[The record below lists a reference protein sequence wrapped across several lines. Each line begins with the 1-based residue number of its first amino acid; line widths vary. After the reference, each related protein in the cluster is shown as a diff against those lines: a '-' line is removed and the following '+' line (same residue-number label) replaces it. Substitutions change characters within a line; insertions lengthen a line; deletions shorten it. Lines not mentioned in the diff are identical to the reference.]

1 MATLLFLLREAP
13 WLGPD
18 RALAWTRVLAGA
30 SALSALALILV
41 THGGTTPDPWARPL
55 APDFVSFWTAG
66 KLALQGTP
74 GSAWDPAAHAAAEHT
89 SFTPDAGYNGDYY
102 GFFYPPSFLLIC
114 VPLALLPYGIAVAAW
129 LATTGAAYFAT
140 IRALLP
146 PRWPALLV
154 AVAYPAVLL
163 NTAHGQNGALFTTL
177 LGLAALQLERRPWLA
192 GACLGA
198 LSIKPHLAL
207 LVVPALFAARRWRA
221 LAWAVV
227 VTATLFLV
235 SLLVVHEAVW
245 RAFIA
250 NLAVAQ
256 AALQAGLGQLCQD
269 GQPIRRCT
277 SARREHLRRLAD
289 PNCRVRRGSRDPNHR
304 GSSQTGSARRRCD
317 PCRVHL
323 PRDALPA

>member
-1 MATLLFLLREAP
+1 MAWAGPCACLDQGSGWGLGAFGPGADPGYTWRHHTRPVGSAPRAGLRK
-13 WLGPD
+13 L
-18 RALAWTRVLAGA
+18 R
-30 SALSALALILV
+30 
-41 THGGTTPDPWARPL
+41 
-55 APDFVSFWTAG
+55 TAG

-235 SLLVVHEAVW
+235 SLLVVHEAV
-245 RAFIA
+245 
-250 NLAVAQ
+250 
-256 AALQAGLGQLCQD
+256 
-269 GQPIRRCT
+269 
-277 SARREHLRRLAD
+277 
-289 PNCRVRRGSRDPNHR
+289 
-304 GSSQTGSARRRCD
+304 
-317 PCRVHL
+317 
-323 PRDALPA
+323 